1 MDLDSLYIYILYYF
15 RSCLIRGVA
24 YRILFRT
31 EGLNGLC
38 PSRICCATPNPI
50 FILFSLN
57 YVVLLQHSGSIHK
70 KICFLLCINR
80 GKSWIVTV
88 QRTQEEVFTGFH
100 IHQAQINQWE
110 LAGVKQN
117 DDKVTNAALCGFL
130 HAKYLWPPVRAAG

>member
-70 KICFLLCINR
+70 KICFFTVY
-80 GKSWIVTV
+80 KS
-88 QRTQEEVFTGFH
+88 EEKLDRHSPTDPRRSIYRISHTSG
-100 IHQAQINQWE
+100 A
-110 LAGVKQN
+110 
-117 DDKVTNAALCGFL
+117 DKSMGACWCEAE
-130 HAKYLWPPVRAAG
+130 

>member
-57 YVVLLQHSGSIHK
+57 YVVLLQHSHSIHK
-70 KICFLLCINR
+70 KICFFTVY
-80 GKSWIVTV
+80 KSGEELD
-88 QRTQEEVFTGFH
+88 RHTQEEVFTGFH

-117 DDKVTNAALCGFL
+117 DDRVINAALCGFL
-130 HAKYLWPPVRAAG
+130 HARYLWPPVRVAG